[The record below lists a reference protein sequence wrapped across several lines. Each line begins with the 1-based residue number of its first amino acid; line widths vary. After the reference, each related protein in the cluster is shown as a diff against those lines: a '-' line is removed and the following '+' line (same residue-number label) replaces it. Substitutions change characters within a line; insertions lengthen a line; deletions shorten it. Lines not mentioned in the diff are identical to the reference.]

1 MEKIKEMKPDMSV
14 TFEAIIS
21 QVSIGKTNGKNKRNY
36 LNLILE
42 DQSGEIDAK
51 WWSPTDHDCQVC
63 VQGAVVKGSGDVI
76 SYNDSIQMKVAKLEV
91 LEVTDE
97 ERMKFLP
104 SAPLDVEVM
113 MKEIND
119 TISNM
124 QSKALRDI
132 TRSLIHDHRAAFMS
146 YPAATR
152 NHHDFINGLLYHTYC
167 MLKIAKGI
175 ADVYGNLNNDLLFAG
190 VILHDLGKVKELSG
204 AITPHYTAEGNLLG
218 HISIGHTMIK
228 EKADQLGYHGEEVVL
243 LEHLV
248 LAHHGKNEFGSPVLP
263 QVKEAEI
270 LYLVDNI
277 DARMAM
283 FDKAYEGLAPGETSK
298 RIFALENRTLYRP
311 ESQ

>member
-1 MEKIKEMKPDMSV
+1 
-14 TFEAIIS
+14 
-21 QVSIGKTNGKNKRNY
+21 
-36 LNLILE
+36 
-42 DQSGEIDAK
+42 
-51 WWSPTDHDCQVC
+51 
-63 VQGAVVKGSGDVI
+63 
-76 SYNDSIQMKVAKLEV
+76 
-91 LEVTDE
+91 
-97 ERMKFLP
+97 
-104 SAPLDVEVM
+104 
-113 MKEIND
+113 
-119 TISNM
+119 
-124 QSKALRDI
+124 
-132 TRSLIHDHRAAFMS
+132 
-146 YPAATR
+146 
-152 NHHDFINGLLYHTYC
+152 
-167 MLKIAKGI
+167 
-175 ADVYGNLNNDLLFAG
+175 LLFAG